1 MSGESPVKA
10 KILLLTLL
18 CGMLPIHPSA
28 AADSLNTPRDWEN
41 PAVFSRGQEATH
53 APLMPFH
60 TLKEALGD
68 RRKDSRYCLLLNG
81 TWKFDFS
88 ETPEEAPGDFYRP
101 EYDAYN
107 WQNITVPGNWQM
119 QGFGR
124 AQFRNVH
131 QPFPAD
137 PPRVPSEYN
146 PTGSYRRTFSIPGD
160 WEKRR
165 IFLHFEGVKS
175 ASTVWVNGKEV
186 GYNEGGMEPA
196 EYDVTPFIRGGENVL
211 AVRVLGYSDG
221 TYLECQD
228 MWRLFGIHRDVYLM
242 SVPEIHVRDFA
253 VICDLDRSYRDAI
266 LTLRAE
272 IRNYR
277 EEPLQGN
284 PRLKMHLFDADG
296 RAVFQ
301 KTAWKTVQLQP
312 NGDSKVEFSEKISDP
327 KKWSAEKP
335 NLYTLVLELE
345 GPDGRVLEYLSSR
358 VGFRKVEIEDQA
370 IWINGARVKFNG
382 VNSHVHHPVTGRAMD
397 VATMRKDLTL
407 MKQFNINC
415 VRTSHYPPNV
425 EYLDLADELGM
436 YLVDET
442 GDEAHATESLS
453 DDPAWREAYV
463 NRGRKMVLRD
473 RNHACVV
480 IWSAGNE
487 SGSGDNIAAVIREG
501 KRLDP
506 SRPGWCY
513 GGNTDLLPF
522 EDIVGPR
529 YPNLDELEKV
539 GRVPKS
545 IDPRPSFMDEYLAAS
560 GNSLGNLDE
569 YWSLIWKYPRLTGG
583 AVWDWISPGILR
595 DVILTPDSS
604 PCQNAGALLGGAE
617 LVPGRFGNAVSL
629 SGHDDW
635 VEAYNDPSLD
645 VRDSLTVECR
655 VFPRRWN
662 GYGGFVM
669 KGDHQYGLLQKDA
682 KTLEFYIHSR
692 ERRSVLAPVP
702 ESWEY
707 RWHHLAGTYDG
718 RELRL
723 FVDGRC
729 AASVACSGKIDVSPY
744 PLAVGRSMEIIGMEH
759 AGDLSNASFDD
770 VRIFPKAPA
779 AAGPGTSQDD
789 LKKSSLLWWDFDET
803 RNPGKFFSL
812 GIGARA
818 YGLVWPDRTVQPELW
833 QLKKSPQ
840 PVRVE
845 AVDLSKGEVRISN
858 RYNFTNLNELETAW
872 QIEADESVLQS
883 GTLTT
888 GVPPGGSA
896 VFRIPFIQPER
907 RPGAENRLLV
917 SFRLP
922 EATAWAPAGHEVAW
936 EQFILSNAS
945 TKKRAEVMDGPE
957 VREDGQSVEIL
968 GTCFRYILDRTTG
981 TLTSI
986 RFNGIELLKSGPAL
1000 DVWRP
1005 PTSNETERDWGGA
1018 PIVDQW
1024 RRAGLERI
1032 RTRVREFLVRRGKQT
1047 AVVSVRTVA
1056 QAPECDSGF
1065 ESAYVYSFGGDGS
1078 VTIEH
1083 RVKPF
1088 GPMPEWLPKIG
1099 IRMTLSDALQRFT
1112 WHGRGPFETYPDR
1125 KTGAKIGVYSGTVDD
1140 QYVPYL
1146 VPQDFGNKTDV
1157 RWAALTGPDG
1167 IGLFVCGEKPLNVAV
1182 RHYSAENLTR
1192 ALYPF
1197 RLVKQDGVTL
1207 TLDPNVSGLG
1217 ETPIKTQ
1224 PRFRVLPE
1232 ETAYRIRL
1240 QPFNSAEISAKELG
1254 RFHVSANRVP

>member
-1 MSGESPVKA
+1 LRMKPVIYSLFIGLMAFCPLSADVSGTP
-10 KILLLTLL
+10 
-18 CGMLPIHPSA
+18 
-28 AADSLNTPRDWEN
+28 PRDWEN
-41 PAVFSRGQEATH
+41 PAVFSRGQETTH
-53 APLMPFH
+53 ATMMPFR
-60 TLKEALGD
+60 TLDEAMRNQRKE
-68 RRKDSRYCLLLNG
+68 SSYCLLLNG
-81 TWKFDFS
+81 TWKFRYSENPEQAPADFH
-88 ETPEEAPGDFYRP
+88 RP
-101 EYDAYN
+101 EYNVNN
-107 WQNITVPGNWQM
+107 WQTITVPGNWQM

-137 PPRVPSEYN
+137 PPRVPSDYN
-146 PTGSYRRTFSIPGD
+146 PTGSYRRSFSIPGG
-160 WEKRR
+160 WENRR

-175 ASTVWVNGKEV
+175 ASTVWVNGLMA

-196 EYDVTPFIRGGENVL
+196 EYDITPLIRGGENVL

-242 SVPEIHVRDFA
+242 AAPLTHIRDFRVETDLDGSHKNAMLKVRADVRCYQTDPLTDGLRLKIRLFDTDGRDMFRDGVAKHVRMEGK
-253 VICDLDRSYRDAI
+253 RDAAVDF
-266 LTLRAE
+266 LAE
-272 IRNYR
+272 VK
-277 EEPLQGN
+277 N
-284 PRLKMHLFDADG
+284 PR
-296 RAVFQ
+296 
-301 KTAWKTVQLQP
+301 
-312 NGDSKVEFSEKISDP
+312 
-327 KKWSAEKP
+327 KWSAEKP

-345 GPDGRVLEYLSSR
+345 GPDGVSLEYLSSR
-358 VGFRKVEIEDQA
+358 VGFRKVEIRDQA
-370 IWINGARVKFNG
+370 VWINGVRIKFNG

-397 VATMRKDLTL
+397 VETMRRDLTL

-436 YLVDET
+436 YIVDET
-442 GDEAHATESLS
+442 GDEAHATEALS
-453 DDPAWREAYV
+453 DDPAWRDAYV
-463 NRGRKMVLRD
+463 NRGLKMVLRD
-473 RNHACVV
+473 RNHPCVV

-487 SGSGDNIAAVIREG
+487 SGSGQNIAAVIREG

-529 YPNLDELEKV
+529 YPNLGELEKV
-539 GRVPKS
+539 GRIPKS
-545 IDPRPSFMDEYLAAS
+545 EDPRPSFMDEYLAAS

-569 YWSLIWKYPRLTGG
+569 YWDLIWKYPRLTGG

-604 PCQNAGALLGGAE
+604 PRQNAGALMGGAE
-617 LVPGRFGNAVSL
+617 LVTGRSGNAVSL

-635 VEAYNDPSLD
+635 VEAYNDSALD
-645 VRDSLTVECR
+645 LRDSLTLQCR

-662 GYGGFVM
+662 GYGGLVM

-682 KTLEFYIHSR
+682 KTLEFYIQSG
-692 ERRSVLAPVP
+692 ERRSVLAVVP

-707 RWHHLAGTYDG
+707 RWHLLAGTYDG
-718 RELRL
+718 RELCL

-729 AASVACSGKIDVSPY
+729 VASGACSGRIDASPY

-759 AGDLSNASFDD
+759 AGDLSNAAFDD
-770 VRIFPKAPA
+770 VRIHSRALSLTDLEA
-779 AAGPGTSQDD
+779 TTQA
-789 LKKSSLLWWDFDET
+789 LKKSSVLWWDFDET
-803 RNPGKFFSL
+803 WNQGKFFSL
-812 GIGARA
+812 GIGGRA

-840 PVRVE
+840 PVRLE
-845 AVDLSKGEVRISN
+845 AVDLSGGKLRIAN
-858 RYNFTNLNELETAW
+858 RYNFTNLNELEAAW
-872 QIEADESVLQS
+872 QIEADDTVLQY
-883 GTLTT
+883 GNLDLDL
-888 GVPPGGSA
+888 PPGD
-896 VFRIPFIQPER
+896 VKVVRIPFARPEL
-907 RPGAENRLLV
+907 RPGVEYRLLV

-922 EATAWAPAGHEVAW
+922 KALAWAPAGHEVAW
-936 EQFILSNAS
+936 EQFVLPNAS
-945 TKKRAEVMDGPE
+945 QRENAGAADGPE
-957 VREDGQSVEIL
+957 VREEDPSISISGS
-968 GTCFRYILDRTTG
+968 GFRYVMDRTTG

-986 RFNGIELLKSGPAL
+986 LFNGIELLKSGPAL
-1000 DVWRP
+1000 DIWRA

-1024 RRAGLERI
+1024 RRAGLDRI
-1032 RTRVREFLVRRGKQT
+1032 RIRAIETLVRREKQRV
-1047 AVVSVRTVA
+1047 VVSVRTVA
-1056 QAPECDSGF
+1056 QAPECESGF
-1065 ESAYVYSFGGDGS
+1065 ENDFVYTFGGNGNVS
-1078 VTIEH
+1078 IEH

-1088 GPMPEWLPKIG
+1088 GPMPEWLPKVG
-1099 IRMTLSDALQRFT
+1099 IQMTVSDALQQFT

-1125 KTGAKIGVYSGTVDD
+1125 KTGAKVGVFSETVDG

-1146 VPQDFGNKTDV
+1146 VPQDYGNKTDV
-1157 RWAALTGPDG
+1157 RWAALTGPEG
-1167 IGLFVCGEKPLNVAV
+1167 VGLFVCGEKPLNVSV
-1182 RHYSAENLTR
+1182 HHYDTDNLTR

-1207 TLDPNVSGLG
+1207 NVDPEVCGLG

-1232 ETAYRIRL
+1232 ETTYRIRL
-1240 QPFNSAEISAKELG
+1240 QPFDSVRISAVELG
-1254 RFHVSANRVP
+1254 RLEASAYRVP